1 MFLFCKHFRNGIVTL
16 FHMYFDKSYFPF
28 QENWLWKIDNILKY
42 SSGTRICIFYY
53 FSLKCF
59 PVVSCIFKEHF
70 KPYLKNILS
79 EKLLNSDLVFK
90 NLLCTC
96 MLTSASQSNTPCSY
110 CLLHFFNN
118 ISNTIFEKKNAVN
131 LTSEKLLSWTYFNL
145 KRCSLQQTSQWT
157 NKIHLLK
164 M

>member
-1 MFLFCKHFRNGIVTL
+1 MVLSHYSICILTRVISLFK
-16 FHMYFDKSYFPF
+16 
-28 QENWLWKIDNILKY
+28 KIDNILKY

-53 FSLKCF
+53 FSLKCI

-118 ISNTIFEKKNAVN
+118 ISNTIFEEKKCCQ
-131 LTSEKLLSWTYFNL
+131 SD
-145 KRCSLQQTSQWT
+145 
-157 NKIHLLK
+157 I
-164 M
+164 